1 MNLIE
6 LTHKNDILQTYEI
19 YKHCMFMPT
28 EEKFNK
34 KVEQFLNNN
43 SVKIFACFSHGKIV
57 GVMAVSF
64 IEQKKVE
71 ILGIAVDLSARGKGI
86 GSYMIKQVIN
96 NYDLLSVYAETDN
109 DAVGF
114 YQKNNFSITEFS
126 EIYDGETVIRYKCE
140 LTQFQQV
147 EQLGNLNLTEGDMLA
162 QNKSGWKLIKYIDI
176 KEEDIGQY
184 HNVTGR
190 YLLNY
195 ESVDFTGF
203 S

>member
-86 GSYMIKQVIN
+86 GSYMINQIVKYYGLI
-96 NYDLLSVYAETDN
+96 YVYAETDN

-114 YQKNNFSITEFS
+114 YLKNNFSVTEFY
-126 EIYDGETVIRYKCE
+126 ETYGDETVLRYKCE
-140 LTQFQQV
+140 LTQFQ
-147 EQLGNLNLTEGDMLA
+147 
-162 QNKSGWKLIKYIDI
+162 
-176 KEEDIGQY
+176 
-184 HNVTGR
+184 
-190 YLLNY
+190 
-195 ESVDFTGF
+195 
-203 S
+203 